1 MVARQSVC
9 LRRLSGGARAGEVGF
24 GRWLGNEKVTVKRL
38 IEGWSDLTAG
48 AAAGRHVL
56 AIQDTSEIN
65 FRTRPARRRGLGEIG
80 KGRGRGALLH
90 AMLAV
95 DADSGGC
102 LGLVSGS
109 VTTRSGGRVEI
120 AHANRALADKES
132 RRWIDT
138 AMAAKVVLSEARCVT
153 VVADRESDIYAEWAM
168 LPADNFHL
176 LTRAMH
182 DRALASGGTLSSAA
196 AGFAFEGTRT
206 VELSANAK
214 RIKREAVLSL
224 RFGRVEI
231 SRPQRSA
238 ASALPESI
246 SLSLVEVIE
255 RTPPAGVEPVQWRL
269 LTSHDVAD
277 AAAAWQIVDWY
288 RQRWIIEQFFR
299 VLKTQ
304 GFQIEDSQIASADIL
319 LKLIAVAAKAAAI
332 TIQLLQARDGHSD
345 LPATAAFDT
354 SQIAALAAI
363 NARYEARTTRQ
374 KNPHPHASMAWACWI
389 IARLGGWDGYRSS
402 RPPGPITLKNGL
414 DRFYAI
420 AIGWDLRDV
429 SMP

>member
-1 MVARQSVC
+1 
-9 LRRLSGGARAGEVGF
+9 
-24 GRWLGNEKVTVKRL
+24 
-38 IEGWSDLTAG
+38 
-48 AAAGRHVL
+48 
-56 AIQDTSEIN
+56 
-65 FRTRPARRRGLGEIG
+65 LGEIG

-95 DADSGGC
+95 DADNGGS

-109 VTTRSGGRVEI
+109 LTARSAGRVEI
-120 AHANRALADKES
+120 AHAKRALADKES

-138 AMAAKVVLSEARCVT
+138 AMDAKVVLSEARCVT

-168 LPADNFHL
+168 LPAENFHL

-182 DRALASGGTLSSAA
+182 DRSVAGGGTLSSAA
-196 AGFAFEGTRT
+196 AGFAFAGTRT

-214 RIKREAVLSL
+214 RIKRDALLNL

-231 SRPQRSA
+231 SRPQRRGTT
-238 ASALPESI
+238 ALPESI

-255 RTPPAGVEPVQWRL
+255 LNPPAGVEPVQWRL

-277 AAAAWQIVDWY
+277 AASAWQIVDWY

-304 GFQIEDSQIASADIL
+304 GFQIEDSQIASAYIL
-319 LKLIAVAAKAAAI
+319 LELIAVAAKAAAI

-345 LPATAAFDT
+345 LPATAAFDP
-354 SQIAALAAI
+354 SQRAALAAL
-363 NARYEARTTRQ
+363 NARYEAKTTRQ
-374 KNPHPHASMAWACWI
+374 KNPHPQASMAWACGSLLASADGTA
-389 IARLGGWDGYRSS
+389 IARRGLRDQSRPRSIPGNRHRMGTQRCVHPVAFKGGGTVSALFTAPLVGHDPIAPNWLGYKPQEGTVTGKKMLPPPTVEAMSERLRGVQSRPSVSCGGGAVSS
-402 RPPGPITLKNGL
+402 R
-414 DRFYAI
+414 R
-420 AIGWDLRDV
+420 
-429 SMP
+429 